1 MKRLKELRRQQ
12 ERTQSEIAELL
23 GVSVVTV
30 SKLETGR
37 QQANEEQLLK
47 IAKYFNVSVDF
58 LLECEQ
64 TSDSNEVFDVIEIF
78 KSEKLFIKNHCLTK
92 EERQMLEEV
101 IKAILKKYL

>member
-58 LLECEQ
+58 LLECE
-64 TSDSNEVFDVIEIF
+64 
-78 KSEKLFIKNHCLTK
+78 
-92 EERQMLEEV
+92 
-101 IKAILKKYL
+101 